1 MKGASEY
8 VKALRLGFHS
18 CWAPSWLQ
26 FTSRERMQNA
36 GSLSGLV
43 PGLKI
48 GQKEKGTEDLGGC
61 ELQLWAHGN
70 LWGKVE
76 SSLPL
81 VPYRSRWEGTGRRF
95 GCPFHSISEVKNVSK
110 IKVLDRLGSK
120 IISTAHYFWVSTTV
134 NPLGTVINY
143 IEFLLCIRCLT

>member
-1 MKGASEY
+1 MCVSQASEMKGASEY

-61 ELQLWAHGN
+61 ELQL
-70 LWGKVE
+70 
-76 SSLPL
+76 
-81 VPYRSRWEGTGRRF
+81 
-95 GCPFHSISEVKNVSK
+95 
-110 IKVLDRLGSK
+110 
-120 IISTAHYFWVSTTV
+120 
-134 NPLGTVINY
+134 
-143 IEFLLCIRCLT
+143 